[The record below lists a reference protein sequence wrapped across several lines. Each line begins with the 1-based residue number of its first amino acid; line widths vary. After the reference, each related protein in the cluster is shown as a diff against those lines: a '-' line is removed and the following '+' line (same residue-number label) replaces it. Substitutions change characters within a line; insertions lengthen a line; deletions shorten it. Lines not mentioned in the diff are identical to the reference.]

1 MGKYAKYHRRSAGKR
16 EMNPLWRGIGCILII
31 VVPLLAYGMML
42 VFVPPIIA
50 TGKVPYQL
58 LGYVRFPEWVF
69 HYRILAVPASLIGS
83 INNLWMNIITFFVM
97 LLILTAVASLMYTAI
112 YSFVGPARY
121 SEMDAPP
128 TKYKGKKYTR

>member
-1 MGKYAKYHRRSAGKR
+1 
-16 EMNPLWRGIGCILII
+16 MNPIWRGIGCILIV

-58 LGYVRFPEWVF
+58 LGHVQFPEWAFKV
-69 HYRILAVPASLIGS
+69 RIVADIASYISS
-83 INNLWMNIITFFVM
+83 IDNLWMNIITFFVM
-97 LLILTAVASLMYTAI
+97 LLILTAVASLLYSMI
-112 YSFVGPARY
+112 YALIGPARY
-121 SEMDAPP
+121 SELDAPP